1 MKKYT
6 PMIEQYLEIKKDY
19 ADSLVFF
26 RLGDFYEMF
35 FDDAVT
41 AARELEIVL
50 TARDGGVEEKIPMCG
65 VPHHSVLPYIEK
77 LINKG
82 YKVAIAE
89 QITEPGKGLVER
101 EVVKLITPGMVI
113 DDGILGTK
121 DNNYIGSIGQKRVY
135 FSLCYADVSTGEF
148 YLIEDLRRDA
158 LDKEINKLGLK
169 ELVLSKDL
177 KYLEKYLNEN
187 LLISYQET
195 EVKKHP
201 LFKDLQ
207 KAESVDAA
215 ALLLS
220 YLTKIE
226 KNLDNIFAKIEISN
240 KNEFLQ
246 LDKRSVDA
254 LELTESPLRVNHSLF
269 KVLDKCETAM
279 GSRLLKKM
287 IVQPLT
293 NKEKIDSRLN
303 FVEVLRNSSRKM
315 KELKETLK
323 GVYDLKRISSRI
335 ASENSTPKDL
345 SQLQKS
351 LSRLPIII
359 EALEGLNNKKIS
371 EYANSIDIHSEL
383 ENKLKNAITENP
395 PLTIK
400 DGGIFKLGYNE
411 KLDKYYKATKEGEKW
426 LNDFEERER
435 EKTGIKNLKVGF
447 NRVFGYYI
455 EITKGN
461 ISLVQDEFGYVR
473 KQTLVNSERFINEEL
488 KEQEE
493 LILEAEEKS
502 LDLEYELFLELR
514 KEVATYA
521 GSLQLLADQ
530 IAYIDVM
537 QSLALVSLENN
548 YVKPEI
554 KADRELFISNG
565 RHPTVEHFHNEP
577 FIANDVSIIDGGIL
591 LITGPNMSGKSTY
604 MRTVALIV
612 IMAQM
617 GSFVPADVA
626 KVPIYDAIYTRIG
639 AQDDLTRGQSTF
651 MVEMLETNEALRN
664 ATPNSLL
671 IFDEIGRGT
680 ATYDGMA
687 LAQGIIEYVHEAIK
701 AGMLFSTHYHELTKL
716 ETVLKRVKNVHVS
729 AVLEKGKLLF
739 LYKVKEGPTDKS
751 YGINVAA
758 LAKLPKALI
767 NRSQDILDHLEVD
780 KRKDLDLNIFN
791 YDIHEQEKKLEVFNE
806 VAINKIKELDID
818 SLTPI
823 EALLILK
830 ELQEEIK

>member
-6 PMIEQYLEIKKDY
+6 PMIEQYLKIKKDY

-35 FDDAVT
+35 FDDAIT
-41 AARELEIVL
+41 AAKELEIVL
-50 TARDGGVEEKIPMCG
+50 TKRDGGSDEKIPMCG

-121 DNNYIGSIGQKRVY
+121 DNNYIGSIGQRRIY
-135 FSLCYADVSTGEF
+135 FSLSYADVSTGEF
-148 YLIEDLRRDA
+148 YLIEDLRKDT
-158 LDKEINKLGLK
+158 LIKEINKVGLK
-169 ELVLSKDL
+169 ELVLNKELIYLKKDI
-177 KYLEKYLNEN
+177 NEN
-187 LLISYQET
+187 LLISIAEN
-195 EVKKHP
+195 EVENHKLFNHFKKE
-201 LFKDLQ
+201 
-207 KAESVDAA
+207 ESISSAS
-215 ALLLS
+215 LLIS

-226 KNLDNIFAKIEISN
+226 KNLDNIFAEIKIIHQ
-240 KNEFLQ
+240 NEFLQ
-246 LDKRSVDA
+246 LDKNSIES
-254 LELTESPLRVNHSLF
+254 LELIDSPLRDNHSLF

-287 IVQPLT
+287 IIEPLT
-293 NKEKIDSRLN
+293 NKEKIEERLN
-303 FVEVLRNSSRKM
+303 FVEVLRDNSKQRAD
-315 KELKETLK
+315 LKEALK

-335 ASENSTPKDL
+335 ASLNSTPKDL
-345 SQLQKS
+345 NQLQKS
-351 LSRLPIII
+351 LSRLPVVI
-359 EALEGLNNKKIS
+359 EVLKNLNNKQ
-371 EYANSIDIHSEL
+371 IDNYLTTIDVHSDL
-383 ENKLKNAITENP
+383 EKKLFKAIKENP

-400 DGGIFKLGYNE
+400 EGGIFKTGYNE
-411 KLDKYYKATKEGEKW
+411 LLDKYHRATKEGKKW
-426 LNDFEERER
+426 LTDFENREK

-461 ISLVQDEFGYVR
+461 MPLVKDEYGYIR

-488 KEQEE
+488 KEQED
-493 LILEAEEKS
+493 LILEAENNT

-514 KEVATYA
+514 NKVKTFAQT
-521 GSLQLLADQ
+521 LQKLADK
-530 IAYIDVM
+530 IAYIDIM

-548 YVKPEI
+548 YIKPEI
-554 KADRELFISNG
+554 KDDRELFISNG
-565 RHPTVEHFHNEP
+565 RHPTVEHFFKEP
-577 FIANDVSIIDGGIL
+577 FIANDVSVIDGGIL

-604 MRTVALIV
+604 MRMTALII
-612 IMAQM
+612 IMAQI

-626 KVPIYDAIYTRIG
+626 KIPIYDAIFTRIG

-664 ATPNSLL
+664 ATVNSLL

-687 LAQGIIEYVHEAIK
+687 LAQGIIEYVHESIK

-716 ETVLKRVKNVHVS
+716 EVVLKRLKNVHVS

-758 LAKLPKALI
+758 LAKLPRPLI
-767 NRSQDILDHLEVD
+767 NRSQDILDHFEID
-780 KRKDLDLNIFN
+780 KKKDLDLNIFN
-791 YDIHEQEKKLEVFNE
+791 YEIHEQEKKLEIFNE
-806 VAINKIKELDID
+806 LSISKIKEIDID